1 MRESRSGKRNDQRLR
16 NGDEGEKKEI
26 NKQTLNGEFSLLSC
40 SLGCGEK
47 GNEQRDCIATNKILL
62 R

>member
-1 MRESRSGKRNDQRLR
+1 MRGK
-16 NGDEGEKKEI
+16 KKEI

-47 GNEQRDCIATNKILL
+47 GNKQRDRIATNKVLL

>member
-1 MRESRSGKRNDQRLR
+1 MRGK
-16 NGDEGEKKEI
+16 KKEI

-47 GNEQRDCIATNKILL
+47 GNEQRDCRATNKILL